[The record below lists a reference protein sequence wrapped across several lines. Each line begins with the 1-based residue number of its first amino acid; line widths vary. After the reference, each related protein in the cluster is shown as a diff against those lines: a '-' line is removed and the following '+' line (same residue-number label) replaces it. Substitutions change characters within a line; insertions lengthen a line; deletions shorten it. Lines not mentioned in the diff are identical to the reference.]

1 MFWFF
6 ISIFYFLFYFTEELG
21 ILDQADELHL
31 FCLHFVFIPR
41 LNSLL
46 RHWAEAYNRHPLARE
61 HNSTL
66 QNSLYAAPGGVF
78 DRDLVEGLWDQYGI
92 DWEGPCPDH
101 KADEHG
107 VNMPQIDLDLSPN
120 ILQELQELIDLAHS
134 ELSGLDIILP
144 TLFTLVTRCKK
155 QTILIVT
162 VLVTI
167 IFAQSKLER
176 WSYL

>member
-1 MFWFF
+1 
-6 ISIFYFLFYFTEELG
+6 
-21 ILDQADELHL
+21 
-31 FCLHFVFIPR
+31 
-41 LNSLL
+41 
-46 RHWAEAYNRHPLARE
+46 
-61 HNSTL
+61 
-66 QNSLYAAPGGVF
+66 
-78 DRDLVEGLWDQYGI
+78 
-92 DWEGPCPDH
+92 
-101 KADEHG
+101 

-134 ELSGLDIILP
+134 ELSGLDIILR

-176 WSYL
+176 